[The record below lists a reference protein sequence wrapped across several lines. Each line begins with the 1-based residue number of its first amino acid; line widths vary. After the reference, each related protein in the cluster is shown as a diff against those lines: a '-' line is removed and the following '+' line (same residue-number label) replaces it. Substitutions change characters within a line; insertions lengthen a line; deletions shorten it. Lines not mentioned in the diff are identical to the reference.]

1 MIQKNELIELGF
13 TAHHT
18 DDDFMFYEKLLTSKD
33 WMTAEESKD
42 GYCVSVGELDGH
54 ITDASDLKQLIE
66 IFNRANNDK
75 N

>member
-1 MIQKNELIELGF
+1 MIQKNELTELGF
-13 TAHHT
+13 TRHDT
-18 DDDFMFYEKLLTSKD
+18 EDGFTFYQKKLTSRD
-33 WMTAEESKD
+33 WLTADKTKD
-42 GYCVSVGELDGH
+42 GDYIVTGDFEGY